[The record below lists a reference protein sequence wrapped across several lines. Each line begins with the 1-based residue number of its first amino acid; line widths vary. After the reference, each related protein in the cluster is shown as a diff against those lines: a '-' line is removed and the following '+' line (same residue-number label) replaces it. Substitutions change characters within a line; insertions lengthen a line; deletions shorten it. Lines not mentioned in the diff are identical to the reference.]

1 MIWLLGDVHS
11 HFQHIE
17 QALDAAPVMP
27 AAVVFLGD
35 IEAPIPF
42 EDCIEGILKCG
53 VQVFW
58 IRGNHDTD
66 TQENW
71 DNLQGSMHRNIDGKV
86 ITVDGLRV
94 GGLGGVFRGE
104 VWHESIDGGSP
115 SFSSY
120 AEYEKAIRN
129 ERNLKQRLR
138 KQDLVQLQAVPSRQ
152 GTADLQDTYR
162 TGKLLRHRSTI
173 FPDAY
178 EELARQQADI
188 LVTHEA
194 PSCHPHGFEA
204 IDVLARKMGVKGLFH
219 GHQHDCLDY
228 SASFEALRFRAF
240 GVGFCGISSYDHLTG
255 CVGVVMPGDFDEARR
270 YGEKHLDRG

>member
-11 HFQHIE
+11 HFDHIA
-17 QALDAAPVMP
+17 QALDAAKVKP
-27 AAVVFLGD
+27 AAVIFLGD

-42 EDCIEGILKCG
+42 EDCIEGILRRD

-71 DNLQGSMHRNIDGKV
+71 GNLQGSMHRSIDGKV
-86 ITVDGLRV
+86 ITVDGLRIA
-94 GGLGGVFRGE
+94 GLGGVFRGE
-104 VWHESIDGGSP
+104 VWHEGIDSGSP
-115 SFSSY
+115 SFLSY

-162 TGKLLRHRSTI
+162 AGKLLRHRSTI
-173 FPDAY
+173 FPNAY
-178 EELARQQADI
+178 EELGRQQADI

-194 PSCHPHGFEA
+194 PTCHPHGFGA
-204 IDVLARKMGVKGLFH
+204 IDLLARQMGVKTLFH

-228 SASFEALRFRAF
+228 SKVFDAMGFRAF
-240 GVGFCGISSYDHLTG
+240 GVGFCGITDQDGSVIT
-255 CVGVVMPGDFDEARR
+255 PGDFDGARR
-270 YGEKHLDRG
+270 DRQTQVMERE